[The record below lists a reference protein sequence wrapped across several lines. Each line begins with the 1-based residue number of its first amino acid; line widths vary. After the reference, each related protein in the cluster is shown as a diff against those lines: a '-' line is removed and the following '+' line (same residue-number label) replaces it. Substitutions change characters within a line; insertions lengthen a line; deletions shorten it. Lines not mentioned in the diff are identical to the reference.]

1 MGLFDKKYCDICGN
15 KIGLF
20 GNRKLENGNLCGD
33 CAKKLSPWFSERR
46 SSTVEEIRAQLEYR
60 EMNKESVAQFNTTA
74 SYGHIKKL
82 LLDEDK
88 QLFMVAS
95 TRNLMEENPDVLS
108 FSQVTG
114 CELDVDEHKTELKT
128 RDAQGNQVSFNP
140 PRYKY
145 SYDFYTV
152 IHVNHPYFD
161 EIRFKLNDDT
171 VSIET
176 PDSSM
181 GGYNQQ
187 RPMGAVNRPVQPARP
202 QGQVSPAR
210 PQGTVGQRPGAVGN
224 TAARPVSPVQNRPG
238 VNRPGAPSM
247 NRPGVAPNVPA
258 GQPRTVAGR
267 PVNNTGIRPGMGT
280 VQRPQGTIQSVF
292 NQGMYGRNM
301 AYTDADMRAMI
312 QQDGQYMTYQQMG
325 EDIKAILLNI
335 RQNIRDEIQEAAIP
349 RSKVNCPYCGATTIP
364 DENGACEYCGGSLV
378 GLF

>member
-46 SSTVEEIRAQLEYR
+46 SSTVEEIRGQLEYR
-60 EMNKESVAQFNTTA
+60 EANKEAVAQFNTTA
-74 SYGHIKKL
+74 SYGRIKKL

-95 TRNLMEENPDVLS
+95 TRNIAEENPDVLS

-114 CELDVDEHKTELKT
+114 CELDVDENKTELKT
-128 RDAQGNQVSFNP
+128 RDQQGNYVSYNP

-145 SYDFYTV
+145 SYDFYTI

-161 EIRFKLNDDT
+161 EIKFKLNDDT
-171 VSIET
+171 VSVET
-176 PDSSM
+176 PDSAT
-181 GGYNQQ
+181 GYGFNQQ
-187 RPMGAVNRPVQPARP
+187 RTMGVQPRPAMNQAPARP
-202 QGQVSPAR
+202 VGAQGV
-210 PQGTVGQRPGAVGN
+210 RPGGVN
-224 TAARPVSPVQNRPG
+224 TTAAKPG
-238 VNRPGAPSM
+238 MVRPGAPAGA
-247 NRPGVAPNVPA
+247 RPGVAPNMGV
-258 GQPRTVAGR
+258 QRTVPNRPANSPLSNNPSMRSQVGGAAQR
-267 PVNNTGIRPGMGT
+267 PVNN
-280 VQRPQGTIQSVF
+280 VQRPAGFGGVF
-292 NQGMYGRNM
+292 NQTGFSRG
-301 AYTDADMRAMI
+301 YTDADMRQMAQM
-312 QQDGQYMTYQQMG
+312 DSQYQSYEMMG
-325 EDIKAILLNI
+325 EEIKSILLNI
-335 RQNIRDEIQEAAIP
+335 RQSIREEIDQANIP